1 MQKQI
6 KQTAFIFSFSK
17 VTKNELVKELLSLDT
32 SKASQYSDI
41 PTQILIENSD
51 IFAEFLFANYNAS
64 VAENSIFPS
73 VLKLADITPVFKNGD
88 KECKDNYR
96 PVSILSNVSKVFERI
111 IFRQISNYM
120 EPFLSKYQCGFRKDY
135 STQHCLLSMLEK
147 WKRTE
152 DNGKVFGILLTDLS
166 KAFDCLSHELL
177 LAKLHAYGFSLSALR
192 LIHSYLTN
200 RKQRTK
206 INSSYSSWEE
216 ILFGVPQGS
225 ILGPLLFNVFLCDM
239 FFVVSQTDFA
249 AYADDNTP
257 YVEGNNIDE
266 VINMLENDS
275 IQLFKWF
282 SDNQMKANKDKCH
295 LIVGNNVKV
304 SMKIDSI
311 EVENSHC
318 EKLLGVKVD
327 RELKFKEHLEGIIKK
342 ASKKVNV
349 LSRIIPYMNIAKRKL
364 LMNSFFISQFNYC
377 PLIWRCHSRTI
388 NNKIN
393 SLHGRCLRIIYN
405 DYRSSFEYLLG
416 RDKGVTICLKNVR
429 TLAIEMFKMS
439 KNLSPQLVT
448 EIFEKRNN
456 VYDLRNPSEF
466 VRPRIRSVFNGEE
479 SISYLRPKIWDIIPP
494 ELKALETVN
503 AFKREI

>member
-6 KQTAFIFSFSK
+6 EQRAFTFILK
-17 VTKNELVKELLSLDT
+17 VTKNEIVKELLSLDT

-41 PTQILIENSD
+41 PTH
-51 IFAEFLFANYNAS
+51 
-64 VAENSIFPS
+64 
-73 VLKLADITPVFKNGD
+73 G
-88 KECKDNYR
+88 
-96 PVSILSNVSKVFERI
+96 
-111 IFRQISNYM
+111 
-120 EPFLSKYQCGFRKDY
+120 
-135 STQHCLLSMLEK
+135 
-147 WKRTE
+147 
-152 DNGKVFGILLTDLS
+152 LS
-166 KAFDCLSHELL
+166 KAFDCLSHKLL

-192 LIHSYLTN
+192 LIHNYLTN

-206 INSSYSSWEE
+206 IKSSYSSWEE

-225 ILGPLLFNVFLCDM
+225 ILGHLLFTIFLCDM

-249 AYADDNTP
+249 AYADDNTS
-257 YVEGNNIDE
+257 YVEGNYIDE

-275 IQLFKWF
+275 VQLFKWF

-295 LIVGNNVKV
+295 LIVRNNGKV
-304 SMKIDSI
+304 SMNIDSI

-349 LSRIIPYMNIAKRKL
+349 LYRITPYMNIDKRKL

-377 PLIWRCHSRTI
+377 PLIWMCHCHTI

-393 SLHGRCLRIIYN
+393 SLHESCLRIIYN
-405 DYRSSFEYLLG
+405 DYRSSFEYLLD
-416 RDKGVTICLKNVR
+416 RDKGVTIHLKNVR
-429 TLAIEMFKMS
+429 TLAIEMFKVS

-448 EIFEKRNN
+448 EIFEKRN
-456 VYDLRNPSEF
+456 VYDLKIPSEF
-466 VRPRIRSVFNGEE
+466 VRPQIRSVFNGEE
-479 SISYLRPKIWDIIPP
+479 SISYLGPKIWDIVPS
-494 ELKALETVN
+494 ELKAL
-503 AFKREI
+503 